1 MKRLVG
7 VLVTVLILYCIY
19 YDLSYGTLP
28 VVKTEQKPEIE
39 TMVIGEMTY
48 FESTVEN
55 GDTVLTIIE
64 TQLGHSLPIPI
75 SEVVTDFQK
84 LNNDLP
90 PQQIQPGKKYK
101 FPDYSKLE

>member
-7 VLVTVLILYCIY
+7 VLITVLILYCIY

-28 VVKTEQKPEIE
+28 SVKTEQQPEIE
-39 TMVIGEMTY
+39 TMVTEDMAY
-48 FESTVEN
+48 FEKTVEN

-64 TQLGHSLPIPI
+64 HQLGQSLPVPI

-90 PQQIQPGKKYK
+90 PQQIQLGKKYK
-101 FPDYSKLE
+101 FPDYSQAE

>member
-7 VLVTVLILYCIY
+7 VLITVLVIYCIY

-28 VVKTEQKPEIE
+28 AVVTEQNPEVE
-39 TMVIGEMTY
+39 TIDAEEMAF
-48 FESTVEN
+48 FERTVEN
-55 GDTVLTIIE
+55 GDTALTIIE
-64 TQLGHSLPIPI
+64 TQLGHSLAIPI

-101 FPDYSKLE
+101 FPDYSKPQ

>member
-28 VVKTEQKPEIE
+28 AVKTEQQPEIE
-39 TMVIGEMTY
+39 TMVTEDMAY
-48 FESTVEN
+48 FEKTVEN

-64 TQLGHSLPIPI
+64 HQLGQSLPVPI

-90 PQQIQPGKKYK
+90 PQQIQLGKKYK
-101 FPDYSKLE
+101 FPDYSQAE

>member
-7 VLVTVLILYCIY
+7 VLITVLILYCIY

-28 VVKTEQKPEIE
+28 AVKTEQQPEIA
-39 TMVIGEMTY
+39 TMVTEDMAY
-48 FESTVEN
+48 FEKTVEN

-64 TQLGHSLPIPI
+64 HQLGQSLPVPI

-90 PQQIQPGKKYK
+90 PQQIQLGKKYK
-101 FPDYSKLE
+101 FPDYSQAE

>member
-28 VVKTEQKPEIE
+28 AVKTEQQPEIE
-39 TMVIGEMTY
+39 TMVTEDMAY
-48 FESTVEN
+48 FEKTVEN

-64 TQLGHSLPIPI
+64 HQLGQSLPVPI

-101 FPDYSKLE
+101 FPNYSQAE